1 MEEIDILVERIK
13 DYIERRID
21 IKQAQNNTIDNIVS
35 TTLYGYRGLAVHQF
49 MQYQTTS
56 SANNYTVGS
65 LNPPVV
71 SV

>member
-13 DYIERRID
+13 DYIDRRVD
-21 IKQAQNNTIDNIVS
+21 SLLAQNNTIDNVVS
-35 TTLYGYRGLAVHQF
+35 TTLNGYRGLGVHQF

-56 SANNYTVGS
+56 SENNYTVGS
-65 LNPPVV
+65 SGPPIV